1 MTDDIFVFGS
11 NLAGRHGK
19 GAALTALQKFGA
31 RMGQGE
37 GLQGHS
43 YALPTKEE
51 PHIGMKLA
59 DIQRHVEIFLQF
71 ARDNPG
77 LTFHLTP
84 VGCGLAGYDPLQ
96 IAPMFVDHPS
106 NVILPGVFITA
117 IQTAMREHDWTPGE
131 PPKDGSAYVVETDAY
146 GQLRAL
152 WDGKKWS
159 GIPAKAR
166 IVKWSKT

>member
-1 MTDDIFVFGS
+1 MNDGAEKPRTSGRGAVTDDIFVFGS

-59 DIQRHVEIFLQF
+59 DIRRHVEIFLQF

-117 IQTAMREHDWTPGE
+117 IQTVD
-131 PPKDGSAYVVETDAY
+131 PK
-146 GQLRAL
+146 
-152 WDGKKWS
+152 
-159 GIPAKAR
+159 
-166 IVKWSKT
+166 